1 MARVEGRV
9 AADALGHSSLHIHE
23 KHYVDERARRTGST
37 LSDALKVYENSTMDD
52 RRSA

>member
-1 MARVEGRV
+1 V

-37 LSDALKVYENSTMDD
+37 LSDALKRYENASIELPE
-52 RRSA
+52 R